1 MTLIQREDL
10 ENRRIR
16 LTIAIDREAWQASLG
31 RMYQQN
37 KAFFPVEGYAPGAA
51 PREALEAAYG
61 QDVLYQEAVNDTF
74 PAALVEAIQSQ
85 QLQIAGT
92 PALEVGTIGPEGYTF
107 HATVELY
114 PEVKLGAYKGLRA
127 PRENVELSDDDV
139 TAALEEY
146 RRAHLREIPQQRA
159 AMGDEVTLDFE
170 GFVDGVAFAGGKG
183 ENYPLVL
190 GSGTFI
196 PGFEEQLAGIS
207 VGEQRDVHVTFP
219 QAYVPEL
226 AGKDA
231 VFQVTARQIL
241 RRELPELDDAFAV
254 SQGFDDIA
262 QLRRQ
267 VMADALAAKEA
278 QAQGAYS
285 DALIQQ
291 VLAGMEVEIPDSM
304 VENQLQGI
312 LGELERQLAA
322 QGMELQAYLEAAGLQ
337 MDDLRQHARETALQG
352 ARYELA
358 MTEIARL
365 EGIEITD
372 EELEQ
377 EYRRISGQSGMDLT
391 QLRQQLPEPRLRH
404 DMKLA
409 RARALVVESAAQN

>member
-1 MTLIQREDL
+1 MTLIQRQDL
-10 ENRRIR
+10 ENRRVR
-16 LTIAIDREAWQASLG
+16 LTIAIDRDQWQSSLD
-31 RMYQQN
+31 RMYRQH
-37 KAFFPVEGYAPGAA
+37 KAFFPVEGYVPGTA

-85 QLQIAGT
+85 QLLIAGT
-92 PALEVGTIGPEGYTF
+92 PTLEVGTIGPEGYTF
-107 HATVELY
+107 HATMELY
-114 PEVKLGAYKGLRA
+114 PEVKLGTYKGLRA

-146 RRAHLREIPQQRA
+146 RRAHLVELPRQHA

-170 GFVDGVAFAGGKG
+170 GFVDGVAFAGGKA

-196 PGFEEQLAGIS
+196 PGFEEQLVGIAA
-207 VGEQRDVHVTFP
+207 GEQREVHVTFP
-219 QAYVPEL
+219 QAYTPEL
-226 AGKDA
+226 AGKAA
-231 VFQVTARQIL
+231 VFRVTARQIL

-254 SQGFDDIA
+254 RQGFADSA

-267 VMADALAAKEA
+267 VMADALKAKEA

-285 DALIQQ
+285 DALIRQ
-291 VLAGMEVEIPDSM
+291 VLEGMEVEIPASM
-304 VENQLQGI
+304 VDQQIQGI

-322 QGMELQAYLEAAGLQ
+322 QGMELQAYLDAAGLQ
-337 MDDLRQHARETALQG
+337 LEDLRQHARETALQS

-358 MTEIARL
+358 MTEIARR

-377 EYRRISGQSGMDLT
+377 EYRRISGQSGMDLA

-409 RARALVVESAAQN
+409 RARALVVESAGQN